1 MDAQDYVLAL
11 RQCGLTQAQIAEKS
25 GILQPIISKIERGD
39 VQDVMSRTYRAL
51 QDLHTEL
58 IGAAKPA

>member
-39 VQDVMSRTYRAL
+39 VQDVMSRTYRVL
-51 QDLHTEL
+51 
-58 IGAAKPA
+58 